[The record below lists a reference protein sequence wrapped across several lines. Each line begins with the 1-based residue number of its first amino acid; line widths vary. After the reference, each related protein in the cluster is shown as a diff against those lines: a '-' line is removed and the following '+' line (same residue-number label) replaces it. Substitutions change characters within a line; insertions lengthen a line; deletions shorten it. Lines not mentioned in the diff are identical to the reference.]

1 MSTPRPRVTEDRPA
15 RERGSSALLAAV
27 VLVSLCSCGSSV
39 ATRTKASPTSTPAFV
54 SEPLT
59 PQQQRVE
66 QGAHLIVAYGCAAC
80 HLANANQN
88 LGPNFDQFAGH
99 DVELADGQH
108 VLVDERFLR
117 DALLDPHTSPIKGDD
132 PAPMRRAVEHLQL
145 NRRPEQVAA
154 LIAFIEQIGPEP
166 G

>member
-1 MSTPRPRVTEDRPA
+1 MSTPRSRVIAARPA
-15 RERGSSALLAAV
+15 RERGSAALLASL
-27 VLVSLCSCGSSV
+27 VLVALCSCGSSG
-39 ATRTKASPTSTPAFV
+39 AARTKGSRTSTPAFV

-59 PQQQRVE
+59 PRQRRVE
-66 QGAHLIVAYGCAAC
+66 QGAHLIVADGCAAC

-88 LGPNFDQFAGH
+88 LGPNFAHFAGH
-99 DVELADGQH
+99 DVVLADGQR

-117 DALLDPHTSPIKGDD
+117 EALLDPYVSPIKGDD

-145 NRRPEQVAA
+145 SRRPEQVAA
-154 LIAFIEQIGPEP
+154 LIAFVEQIGPEP